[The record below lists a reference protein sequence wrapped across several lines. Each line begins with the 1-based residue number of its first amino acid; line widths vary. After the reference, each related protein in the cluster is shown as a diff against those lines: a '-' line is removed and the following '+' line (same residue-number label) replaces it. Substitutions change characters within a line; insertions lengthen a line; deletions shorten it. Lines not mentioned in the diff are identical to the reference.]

1 MTRAWTGTALVGLC
15 VMWAFACEVSV
26 NDGPLDPIDE
36 TGGTGGTAAGT
47 GGSSGSAGS
56 AGSAGQG
63 GTAGESNAGAAGTAG
78 TAGTAGSA
86 GSGEVYTTTCEP
98 EADDDQDP
106 CLVCIKQQCCTE
118 WEACT
123 DEGCQTERLDVVDC
137 ASDPD
142 VFDSE
147 TYGDCLSMSSFAGDG
162 LLQVNSN
169 ALMECVNEVV
179 PAEGDAGLDTTR
191 CQEACF
197 GHEIFLE

>member
-1 MTRAWTGTALVGLC
+1 MTRAWTGTVLVGLC
-15 VMWAFACEVSV
+15 VAWALGCEVSV
-26 NDGPLDPIDE
+26 NDGRLDPIDE
-36 TGGTGGTAAGT
+36 TGGTGGTSAGSSGT

-56 AGSAGQG
+56 AGQGGSAGDG
-63 GTAGESNAGAAGTAG
+63 NAGTAG
-78 TAGTAGSA
+78 TGGSA
-86 GSGEVYTTTCEP
+86 GTGEVFTTTCDA
-98 EADDDQDP
+98 EAGDAQDP

-142 VFDSE
+142 IIDSE
-147 TYGDCLSMSSFAGDG
+147 TYGDCVSMSSAAGDG
-162 LLQVNSN
+162 FLQVNTNS
-169 ALMECVNEVV
+169 LMECVNEVV
-179 PAEGDAGLDTTR
+179 PAEGDAGVDTAR